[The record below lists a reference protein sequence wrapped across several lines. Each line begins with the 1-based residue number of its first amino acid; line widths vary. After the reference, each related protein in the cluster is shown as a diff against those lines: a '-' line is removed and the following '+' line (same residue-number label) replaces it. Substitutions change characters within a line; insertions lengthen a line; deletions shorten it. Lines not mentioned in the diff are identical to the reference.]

1 MLELD
6 VYERLTI
13 ETLMDQIL
21 KLKETTKNKDETSQ

>member
-13 ETLMDQIL
+13 ETLMDQII

>member
-21 KLKETTKNKDETSQ
+21 KLKEITKNKDETSQ